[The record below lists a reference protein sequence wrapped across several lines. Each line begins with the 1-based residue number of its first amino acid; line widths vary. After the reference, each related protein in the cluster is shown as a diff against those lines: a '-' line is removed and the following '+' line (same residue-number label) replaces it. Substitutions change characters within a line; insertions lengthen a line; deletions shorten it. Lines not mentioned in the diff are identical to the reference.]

1 MSLRGLSSLMLGLLA
16 SCSSQAPAPADPA
29 ASPADTSDR
38 SDAELAT
45 PPNQAPPP
53 AVDPWVTANLEFLRP
68 GLRLGWPVETVHIT
82 SYFGWRINPITGT
95 GTKLHRGLDLR
106 GATGDLIL
114 SIGPGEVSF
123 AGTDPLL
130 GNLVIVDHGL
140 GVTSFYGHM
149 SDILVHSGLPVDR
162 GSVLGLVGTTGR
174 SEAPHLHITVKLG
187 DYAVDPLWLIGAPLH
202 NSPTLAAQVSEEY

>member
-1 MSLRGLSSLMLGLLA
+1 MSLRGLSTLMLGLA
-16 SCSSQAPAPADPA
+16 TSCSSPAPAPADPA
-29 ASPADTSDR
+29 TPGSDSASD
-38 SDAELAT
+38 LAAQQ
-45 PPNQAPPP
+45 PQAPAPV
-53 AVDPWVTANLEFLRP
+53 VDPWLTANLEFLRP

-82 SYFGWRINPITGT
+82 SYFGWRINPMTGM

-123 AGTDPLL
+123 AGIDPLL

-149 SDILVHSGLPVDR
+149 SDILVHSGVPVDR

-187 DYAVDPLWLIGAPLH
+187 DYAVDPLWLFGAPLH
-202 NSPTLAAQVSEEY
+202 NYPSLAAQVSEEY